1 MRYAYEQLVQE
12 ADLVLQQQ
20 QRRSSKLLVFQRL
33 QMLRLFKSGQAKSL
47 AAAAQLVGV
56 SSRSVQTW
64 WKLYRQQ
71 GLLGLLALTPTRQIS
86 LAREQQQA
94 LLEEAATGAFATINE
109 MAAWVEQQFSIHYT
123 EVGMWRIARRLGI
136 KKKTAR
142 PRHVQRDE
150 EKVAA
155 FKKVS
160 RPW

>member
-1 MRYAYEQLVQE
+1 
-12 ADLVLQQQ
+12 
-20 QRRSSKLLVFQRL
+20 
-33 QMLRLFKSGQAKSL
+33 MLRLFKSGQAKSL

-56 SSRSVQTW
+56 CCRSVQTW
-64 WKLYRQQ
+64 WKVYRQQ
-71 GLLGLLALTPTRQIS
+71 GLSGLLALTPTRQLS
-86 LAREQQQA
+86 LSREQQQG
-94 LLEEAATGAFATINE
+94 LLAAAATGAFSTINE
-109 MAAWVEQQFSIHYT
+109 MAGWVKQQFGIQYT

-150 EKVAA
+150 EKVAT